1 MLEDN
6 WGHVGMDFPCV
17 VGLLKSRVLLCSLSV
32 SLSLTHTS
40 ETAFEFSTLFLCSL
54 ALGLIIFD
62 DMEPLNLSFL

>member
-1 MLEDN
+1 MLLVYLRAEYC
-6 WGHVGMDFPCV
+6 F
-17 VGLLKSRVLLCSLSV
+17 VL
-32 SLSLTHTS
+32 SLSLSLSLSHTS